1 MDMRQKRLG
10 RVSTFVR
17 TLGLN
22 LTEMSGE
29 RVAGYADL
37 AEEHE
42 TPWGFIHGGVACSII
57 ESAASIGASL
67 YVEER
72 GQFAVG
78 VNNSTDF
85 IRPAPH
91 GRVEVTALPV
101 HQGTNHQLW
110 QAELFTQDG
119 KLVARGTVRL
129 QNLPLPKNAESPFGN
144 SMLRGQ

>member
-72 GQFAVG
+72 G
-78 VNNSTDF
+78 
-85 IRPAPH
+85 
-91 GRVEVTALPV
+91 
-101 HQGTNHQLW
+101 
-110 QAELFTQDG
+110 
-119 KLVARGTVRL
+119 
-129 QNLPLPKNAESPFGN
+129 
-144 SMLRGQ
+144 